1 RHYGYVLLIAS
12 EPHQQSRRALIRE
25 KYFGLRSNL
34 VPCMEYDTDI
44 YYKFWIYGDKSTN
57 ANQLEL
63 ESVEWNDIV
72 QTNQVDYDQEKLL
85 KWASQELTVTYDY
98 LIMQDIHTFIHLP
111 TIKRELD
118 AGLIGDDS
126 DQPYVVSTEQPL
138 NLVWGSFTGRK
149 VDKQASVIGA
159 TATQVLL
166 NNQHQQRRLSRRS
179 MHFLTNMYWYYRAV
193 ANELMEETDAM
204 LGPEEA
210 VEEQARIIPSFVRQ
224 NFMMQWEN
232 NIESVQGQGCVV
244 ANVLQDDDFQELAS
258 WTRLRS
264 LSVCVHHRS
273 SGSYYQE
280 LVVITPSSFIQQ
292 PSCTKEMKMKM
303 IENKRAYALRH
314 SYVFVARSAEFN
326 QQVLKGRDTAWGMI
340 DVMEKA
346 LPKYKWLLWLDPQIQ
361 IKDME
366 QPIIPTEDK

>member
-1 RHYGYVLLIAS
+1 
-12 EPHQQSRRALIRE
+12 
-25 KYFGLRSNL
+25 
-34 VPCMEYDTDI
+34 M
-44 YYKFWIYGDKSTN
+44 
-57 ANQLEL
+57 
-63 ESVEWNDIV
+63 
-72 QTNQVDYDQEKLL
+72 
-85 KWASQELTVTYDY
+85 TYDY

-149 VDKQASVIGA
+149 VDKQAAVIGA
-159 TATQVLL
+159 TAIEVLL
-166 NNQHQQRRLSRRS
+166 SNQHQQRRLARRS

-193 ANELMEETDAM
+193 AKDLMEETDAT

-210 VEEQARIIPSFVRQ
+210 IEEQARIIPSFVRQ

-264 LSVCVHHRS
+264 LPVCVHHRS
-273 SGSYYQE
+273 SGYYYHQQE
-280 LVVITPSSFIQQ
+280 LVVITPSLLCAKKDS
-292 PSCTKEMKMKM
+292 
-303 IENKRAYALRH
+303 IENKRAFALRH
-314 SYVFVARSAEFN
+314 GYVFVARSAEFT
-326 QQVLKGRDTAWGMI
+326 QQPLKGRDTAWGMI
-340 DVMEKA
+340 DAMEKA
-346 LPKYKWLLWLDPQIQ
+346 LPKYKWLLWLDPKVKVQ
-361 IKDME
+361 DME
-366 QPIIPTEDK
+366 QPMLSSDGGGDAYDLVMDEQGGIILLRNSVWAKQFLRDVQLQKDHDPITAMTIVLQQPNNQDHALVLEDFGTYTGASRSFAIYSDDDDCHSKR

>member
-1 RHYGYVLLIAS
+1 
-12 EPHQQSRRALIRE
+12 
-25 KYFGLRSNL
+25 
-34 VPCMEYDTDI
+34 M
-44 YYKFWIYGDKSTN
+44 
-57 ANQLEL
+57 
-63 ESVEWNDIV
+63 
-72 QTNQVDYDQEKLL
+72 
-85 KWASQELTVTYDY
+85 VTYDY

-149 VDKQASVIGA
+149 VDKQAAVIGA
-159 TATQVLL
+159 TATEVLL
-166 NNQHQQRRLSRRS
+166 NNQHQQRRLARRS

-193 ANELMEETDAM
+193 AKDLMEETDAT

-210 VEEQARIIPSFVRQ
+210 IEEQARIIPSFVRQ

-244 ANVLQDDDFQELAS
+244 ANVLQDDDFRELAS

-264 LSVCVHHRS
+264 LPVCVHHRS
-273 SGSYYQE
+273 SGYYYHQE
-280 LVVITPSSFIQQ
+280 LVVITPSS
-292 PSCTKEMKMKM
+292 SCAKKEM
-303 IENKRAYALRH
+303 IENKRVYALRH
-314 SYVFVARSAEFN
+314 GYVFVARSAEFT
-326 QQVLKGRDTAWGMI
+326 QQPLKGRDNAWGMI

-346 LPKYKWLLWLDPQIQ
+346 LPKYKWLLWLDPKVKVQ
-361 IKDME
+361 DME
-366 QPIIPTEDK
+366 QPILSSTREEDNNNMDGGMYDLVMDEQGGIVLLRNSVWAKQFLRDVQLQKDHDPVTAMTLVLQQPNNKEHALVLEDFGTYTGGASSQFATYSDDDDECRKR